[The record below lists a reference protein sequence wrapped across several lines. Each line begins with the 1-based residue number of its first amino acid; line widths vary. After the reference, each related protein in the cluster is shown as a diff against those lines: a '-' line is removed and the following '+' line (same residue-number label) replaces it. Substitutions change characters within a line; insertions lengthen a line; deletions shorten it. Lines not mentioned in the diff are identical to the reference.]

1 MNALHQ
7 TSIFDMEH
15 EKSIPISDA
24 AKLIGVS
31 QATIR
36 NWIKAGHI
44 NQTTKGQIS
53 IASIDAFKS
62 QNIGT
67 TKLTARANKT
77 AKDTHDHKFLSEK
90 LESLLHSKN
99 FDQNQISQQYEESLS
114 ESFRNIEGIY
124 YTPPTIVNSLL
135 NFENFDPS
143 EATFCDPCCGSG
155 NFLVRALELGFKVEN
170 IYGFDTDPNAAAI
183 SRRRILALT
192 GKESQNIKNQDFLSE
207 SIQSPDKK
215 FDFIFTNPPWGK
227 KINKD
232 EKERLGRIFS
242 VGKTLDTSALFFF
255 ACLTKL
261 KEGGGLGLLLP
272 DSFFNIA
279 SFEEPRARAL
289 EFEIK
294 RLIDYEKP
302 FKGLVT
308 KAVGITLKKSRQSNK
323 ALISCETSSG
333 THLRSSLSFEK
344 NPKRIF
350 NFQISPIAEEVIDH
364 IYAKPHTT
372 LKGCAEW
379 GLGIVTGDN
388 NKYCKSVHEEGLI
401 PVFRGADL
409 NKGAPSLPSLYISS
423 DLSIYQQVAP
433 RRIYEANEKLIYKFI
448 SSDLCFFYDSEK
460 RYALNSANILVPD
473 SKIEMSTKQLCD
485 MLNSDLINWL
495 FRSLF
500 MTHKVLRG
508 DLEELPLFPS
518 YFLTHTEFN
527 EKTFLEF
534 LSIEQTQDGTYR
546 IKR

>member
-1 MNALHQ
+1 
-7 TSIFDMEH
+7 MEH

-62 QNIGT
+62 QNIGA

-90 LESLLHSKN
+90 LELLLHSKN

-135 NFENFDPS
+135 NFANFDPS

-170 IYGFDTDPNAAAI
+170 IYGFDTDPNAVAI

-192 GKESQNIKNQDFLSE
+192 GKESQNIKNQDFFSE

-227 KINKD
+227 KIDKD

-261 KEGGGLGLLLP
+261 KEGGDLGLLLP

-473 SKIEMSTKQLCD
+473 SKIEMSAKQLCD